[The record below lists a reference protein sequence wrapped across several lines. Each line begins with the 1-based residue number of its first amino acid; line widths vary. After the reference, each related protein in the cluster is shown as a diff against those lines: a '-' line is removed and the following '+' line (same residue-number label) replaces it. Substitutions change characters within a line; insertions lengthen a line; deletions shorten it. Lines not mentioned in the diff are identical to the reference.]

1 MQVFD
6 LEPFA
11 KYIKDHGLAKE
22 HNIPYYVKWVQ
33 KFLTSDLPDIVTS
46 TGDRIQAFENLLS
59 KDPSLKDWQLWQALK
74 AVELYVKVFVKGTPF
89 FCSVYRPRSF
99 RMAWVRER
107 VQWATLR
114 AWRAS
119 TRRRILS
126 SVPE

>member
-11 KYIKDHGLAKE
+11 KYIKDHGLVKG

-74 AVELYVKVFVKGTPF
+74 AVELYVKVFVNNTVF
-89 FCSVYRPRSF
+89 
-99 RMAWVRER
+99 
-107 VQWATLR
+107 L
-114 AWRAS
+114 
-119 TRRRILS
+119 
-126 SVPE
+126 